1 MIKVHILA
9 QCEHCNGEAHL
20 PEGEAESYKGE
31 HYTRYLPC
39 PQYQDSGN
47 QAKWVSLTEYDAVT
61 DKAKC
66 PHEHTSFQGGFHF
79 TAGDVWDDITEVCDD
94 CGANLDKQ

>member
-20 PEGEAESYKGE
+20 PVGEAESYSGQRHK
-31 HYTRYLPC
+31 RYLPC
-39 PQYQDSGN
+39 PQCQGSGN
-47 QAKWVSLTEYDAVT
+47 QAKCVSLAELAALL
-61 DKAKC
+61 KEIQC
-66 PHEHTSFQGGFHF
+66 SHEHTSYWGGFHF
-79 TAGDVWDDITEVCDD
+79 TAGEVWDDITEVCDD

>member
-20 PEGEAESYKGE
+20 PKGEAESYIKE
-31 HYTRYLPC
+31 I
-39 PQYQDSGN
+39 Q
-47 QAKWVSLTEYDAVT
+47 
-61 DKAKC
+61 C
-66 PHEHTSFQGGFHF
+66 PHEHTSFNGSFHF
-79 TAGDVWDDITEVCDD
+79 TAGEVWDDITEVCDD

>member
-20 PEGEAESYKGE
+20 PKGEAESYIGE
-31 HYTRYLPC
+31 RLTRNLPC
-39 PQYQDSGN
+39 PQCQGSGN
-47 QAKWVSLTEYDAVT
+47 QAKWVSLAELATLLKEIQ
-61 DKAKC
+61 C
-66 PHEHTSFQGGFHF
+66 SHEHTSFQGGFHF
-79 TAGDVWDDITEVCDD
+79 TAGEVWDDITEVCDD

>member
-20 PEGEAESYKGE
+20 PVGEAESYSGQRHK
-31 HYTRYLPC
+31 RYLPC
-39 PQYQDSGN
+39 PQCQGS
-47 QAKWVSLTEYDAVT
+47 VSLAELATLLKEIQ
-61 DKAKC
+61 C
-66 PHEHTSFQGGFHF
+66 SHEHTSFQGGFHF
-79 TAGDVWDDITEVCDD
+79 TAGEVWDDITEVCDD

>member
-9 QCEHCNGEAHL
+9 QCEHCKDEAC
-20 PEGEAESYKGE
+20 
-31 HYTRYLPC
+31 LPC
-39 PQYQDSGN
+39 PQCQGSGN
-47 QAKWVSLTEYDAVT
+47 QAKWVSLAELATLLKEIQ
-61 DKAKC
+61 C
-66 PHEHTSFQGGFHF
+66 SHEHTSFQGGFHF